1 MENNHK
7 AVKKNLVIVSGLAG
21 SGKTIAIH
29 ALEDLGY
36 YCIDNL
42 PAILLQSFTQNSVL
56 SHIKADHIALALD
69 SRDSQVPKAI
79 GSLYDEL
86 NNIFHI
92 QILYLESSRE
102 VLLKRF
108 RETRRLHPLTFQNQ
122 NEGSLKLQ
130 QAIDLDEKTLEPI
143 KQIATQILD
152 TSEMH
157 AHTLKGLIYHQF
169 APNDKSR
176 HVFLNFISFGFKY
189 GIPSD
194 LDTVFDVRC
203 FKNPHYDPNLRYL
216 TGLNHQVRESVLY
229 DGNVEIFI
237 HKVIDLI
244 QFFYPLYQKEGK
256 RYFAIG
262 IGCTGGKHRSVV
274 IVEELVKVFRKTL
287 PLVGLDHRHIQRNPD
302 K

>member
-1 MENNHK
+1 MKNHTD
-7 AVKKNLVIVSGLAG
+7 VKKNLVIVSGLAG

-42 PAILLQSFTQNSVL
+42 PAILLESFTQHSVL
-56 SHIKADHIALALD
+56 SQIKADHIALALD
-69 SRDSQVPKAI
+69 SRDFQVPHAI
-79 GSLYDEL
+79 TSLYDQL
-86 NNIFHI
+86 NQVFHI
-92 QILYLESSRE
+92 QILYLESSRDI
-102 VLLKRF
+102 LLKRF

-122 NEGSLKLQ
+122 NESSLKLQ

-143 KQIATQILD
+143 KSMATRILD

-157 AHTLKGLIYHQF
+157 AHTLKGFIYHQF
-169 APNDKSR
+169 APDDKSQ
-176 HVFLNFISFGFKY
+176 HVFLNFVSFGFKY
-189 GIPSD
+189 GMPSD

-203 FKNPHYDPNLRYL
+203 FKNPHYDPRLRHL
-216 TGLNHQVRESVLY
+216 TGLTEPVRESVLH
-229 DGNVEIFI
+229 DQNVGIFI
-237 HKVIDLI
+237 QKIVDLI

-274 IVEELVKVFRKTL
+274 IVEELAKVFRETL
-287 PLVGLDHRHIQRNPD
+287 PLIGLDHRHIHRNPD